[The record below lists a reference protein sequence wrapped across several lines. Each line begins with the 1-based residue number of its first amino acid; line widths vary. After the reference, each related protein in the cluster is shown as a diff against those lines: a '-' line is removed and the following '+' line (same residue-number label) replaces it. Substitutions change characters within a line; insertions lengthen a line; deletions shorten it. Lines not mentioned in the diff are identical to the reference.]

1 MAAKI
6 KNKNSAIKIQLAQEL
21 RIWLSQ
27 SKHES
32 QSQFSR
38 EIGISHSNVKK
49 YFQGRRLPAGE
60 NLLKLQEATNLEI
73 LNQLPK
79 SSRTKKKSKKRLPVK
94 TQIATPI
101 SPDLANEKAKG
112 VWKTLVSLNNELE
125 FFKRGSPNDRKVFRD
140 IISGEDVGYIIA
152 LLKAL
157 FNEDQFQNWIYF
169 TKYEM
174 GGEKNEG

>member
-1 MAAKI
+1 MAVKI
-6 KNKNSAIKIQLAQEL
+6 KNQNSAIKTQLAQEL

-27 SKHES
+27 SKYES
-32 QSQFSR
+32 QSQFSK
-38 EIGISHSNVKK
+38 EIGINRNTIKR
-49 YFQGRRLPAGE
+49 YFQGVCLPDGD
-60 NLLKLQEATNLEI
+60 NLRKLHEATNLEI

-79 SSRTKKKSKKRLPVK
+79 SSRTKKKSKKRLPAK

-125 FFKRGSPNDRKVFRD
+125 FFKRGSPNDREVFRD
-140 IISGEDVGYIIA
+140 MISGEDVGYIIA

-174 GGEKNEG
+174 GGEKNGG